1 MLRNFHNFSCSQD
14 WDLLPFHRP
23 SHNSNSRLMYFL
35 FSQNALDEIEIEH
48 AWSALDEREGS
59 SINEIKSKA
68 STFSTLIFDDIL
80 THDLINFS
88 FSLSILQWHRKTFSI
103 PDTQKQQQQ
112 PESAKIASLQLECAH
127 EEIFFEWKM
136 AFLPHWYNYNW
147 IFFFRLPFLYVT
159 RDIIPIEVC
168 ATTTTR
174 RPKSVKKNRREL
186 KENFPVVRQLQEGD
200 EKSAK

>member
-147 IFFFRLPFLYVT
+147 IFFFDCLFFMWPEILFQLKLVQ
-159 RDIIPIEVC
+159 
-168 ATTTTR
+168 R
-174 RPKSVKKNRREL
+174 RRREDP
-186 KENFPVVRQLQEGD
+186 KAWRKTEEN
-200 EKSAK
+200 